1 MSENINEQQETTG
14 KNKVYPTS
22 FRLSKEVLE
31 KFKEVSHTLGV
42 NQEQTMTALIQAYEL
57 QGNKVNL
64 PEEMNKDIKKFE
76 ETQAI
81 LTRLYIGSLDNST
94 ILSDTIKEQY
104 RGELIV
110 KDEEIAKQQKTI
122 DDLISENQVL
132 NSRLSDLSD
141 LNNQAKNQIEQI
153 TNEFN
158 TIKND
163 LNIRIS
169 DKEKVIC
176 TLEQEINSLKKRTEN
191 YESIKLENEDLRN
204 ELSENNQE
212 IERLKKEIESLSL
225 MNDKKLLEVKEE
237 YNEKLLEV
245 KEEYNKKFLE
255 LSHQVMDRIG
265 KFEIESEKLN
275 RLKQEQKQL
284 EQKQTS
290 TPKSGKRSK

>member
-1 MSENINEQQETTG
+1 MSENLNEQQETIG
-14 KNKVYPTS
+14 KGKVYPTS

-31 KFKEVSHTLGV
+31 KFKEVSRTLGV

-57 QGNKVNL
+57 QGNKANL

-132 NSRLSDLSD
+132 NSRLSELSD
-141 LNNQAKNQIEQI
+141 LNSQAKNQIELI
-153 TNEFN
+153 SNDLN

-176 TLEQEINSLKKRTEN
+176 TLEQESNSLKKRTEN

-212 IERLKKEIESLSL
+212 IERLKKDIESLSL

-237 YNEKLLEV
+237 YN
-245 KEEYNKKFLE
+245 KKFLE
-255 LSHQVMDRIG
+255 LSQQVMDRIG

-290 TPKSGKRSK
+290 TPKSGKRNK